1 VGKKGADNQRGVL
14 EEDQDSQI
22 RHNGKGH
29 PLFSLFGRAPGA
41 HQSQRHIG
49 IDPRGGRK
57 NDDEPRGVPRVEDI
71 AGDGQQADLPPDPMA
86 IRRRQEMI
94 RGESDRQKDQECP
107 GVKKHYLNRL
117 KVIV

>member
-1 VGKKGADNQRGVL
+1 
-14 EEDQDSQI
+14 
-22 RHNGKGH
+22 
-29 PLFSLFGRAPGA
+29 
-41 HQSQRHIG
+41 
-49 IDPRGGRK
+49 
-57 NDDEPRGVPRVEDI
+57 
-71 AGDGQQADLPPDPMA
+71 MA